1 MWDDIQ
7 AAIPLGFL
15 LSFMIG
21 PVFFVLLE
29 TSAIKGFRAALVFDL
44 GVIIA
49 DALFL
54 TIAYFSS
61 FQLLENLS
69 NQPGLYVFGG
79 VILLVYGIT
88 TFFKRATKKSDTNIK
103 ANKNDYLSLMI
114 KGFLLNFIN
123 IGVLVFW
130 LGIIIVVGP
139 SLDNE
144 PRRIVVFFSAM
155 IGAYFVTDIFKILL
169 AKQLKRKLT
178 PKRIFL
184 IKKGLG
190 IILIICGLVLIVK
203 GFLPKDRFNIE
214 DGIERIDLG
223 YSDAVP
229 DESKRIL
236 ILGGLSYKLG
246 KNPNY

>member
-1 MWDDIQ
+1 MWEDVQ

-29 TSAIKGFRAALVFDL
+29 TSATRGFRAAIAFDL
-44 GVIIA
+44 GVIVA

-54 TIAYFSS
+54 IIAYFSS

-88 TFFKRATKKSDTNIK
+88 TFFKKPPKKRDTDVKSSKSD
-103 ANKNDYLSLMI
+103 YFSLAV

-130 LGIIIVVGP
+130 LGVIIVVGP

-144 PRRIVVFFSAM
+144 PNRILVFFSSM
-155 IGAYFVTDIFKILL
+155 VGAYFVMDIFKILL
-169 AKQLKRKLT
+169 AKQLKQKLT
-178 PKRIFL
+178 SKRIYY

-190 IILIICGLVLIVK
+190 IILMICGLVLIVK
-203 GFLPKDRFNIE
+203 GFLPKDKFNIE
-214 DGIERIDLG
+214 EGIENIELG
-223 YSDAVP
+223 I
-229 DESKRIL
+229 KHQL
-236 ILGGLSYKLG
+236 
-246 KNPNY
+246 

>member
-1 MWDDIQ
+1 MLEDIQ

-29 TSAIKGFRAALVFDL
+29 TSAIKGFRAAIVFNL

-49 DALFL
+49 DILFI

-69 NQPGLYVFGG
+69 NEPGLYVFGG
-79 VILLVYGIT
+79 VILVIYGIT
-88 TFFKRATKKSDTNIK
+88 SIVKKEAKKEETIK
-103 ANKNDYLSLMI
+103 VTSGHYISLFV

-139 SLDNE
+139 SLENDSN
-144 PRRIVVFFSAM
+144 RIILFFAAVL
-155 IGAYFVTDIFKILL
+155 ITYFTIDIFKILL

-178 PKRIFL
+178 FERIRLVKKFL
-184 IKKGLG
+184 GVVLV
-190 IILIICGLVLIVK
+190 ICGLVLIIK
-203 GFLPKDRFNIE
+203 GFLPKDKFTIE
-214 DGIERIDLG
+214 EGIEKMEQIR
-223 YSDAVP
+223 
-229 DESKRIL
+229 E
-236 ILGGLSYKLG
+236 
-246 KNPNY
+246 

>member
-1 MWDDIQ
+1 MFEDIQ

-29 TSAIKGFRAALVFDL
+29 TSATKGFRAGLVFDL

-49 DALFL
+49 DILFL

-79 VILLVYGIT
+79 VILLVYAIT
-88 TFFKRATKKSDTNIK
+88 ILFNRAPVEEK
-103 ANKNDYLSLMI
+103 ADIQTSTTGYIGLFI

-130 LGIIIVVGP
+130 LGVIIVVGP
-139 SLDNE
+139 SLDND
-144 PRRIVVFFSAM
+144 PDRIVVFFTAM
-155 IGAYFVTDIFKILL
+155 LAAYFITDLFKILL

-178 PKRIFL
+178 QKRIHL
-184 IKKGLG
+184 VKKALG
-190 IILIICGLVLIVK
+190 IILVICGAVLIVK
-203 GFLPKDRFNIE
+203 GFLPKDKLNIE
-214 DGIERIDLG
+214 KGIE
-223 YSDAVP
+223 
-229 DESKRIL
+229 L
-236 ILGGLSYKLG
+236 IREAEGNK
-246 KNPNY
+246 

>member
-1 MWDDIQ
+1 MLEDVQ
-7 AAIPLGFL
+7 AAIPLGFF

-29 TSAIKGFRAALVFDL
+29 TSAIKGFRAAIVFDL
-44 GVIIA
+44 GVLLA
-49 DALFL
+49 DVLFI
-54 TIAYFSS
+54 TVAYFSS

-88 TFFKRATKKSDTNIK
+88 TFVKKNSKNKARKTEEKAIK
-103 ANKNDYLSLMI
+103 INKGYLGLFV

-130 LGIIIVVGP
+130 LGIIIIVGP
-139 SLDNE
+139 SVDND
-144 PRRIVVFFSAM
+144 PNRIRIFFGSM
-155 IGAYFVTDIFKILL
+155 LLAYFITDIFKILL

-178 PKRIFL
+178 PERILL

-190 IILIICGLVLIVK
+190 IILVVCGLFLITK
-203 GFLPKDRFNIE
+203 GFLPKDKFDIE
-214 DGIERIDLG
+214 KGLEKIEKIR
-223 YSDAVP
+223 
-229 DESKRIL
+229 E
-236 ILGGLSYKLG
+236 
-246 KNPNY
+246 